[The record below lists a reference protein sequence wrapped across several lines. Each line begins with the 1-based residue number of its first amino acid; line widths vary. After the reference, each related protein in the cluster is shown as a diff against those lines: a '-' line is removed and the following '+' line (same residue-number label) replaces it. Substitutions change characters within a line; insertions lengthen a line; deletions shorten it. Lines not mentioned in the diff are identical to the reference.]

1 MNTMIFFA
9 LYGISNYAG
18 NTLLYSIDVQ
28 VFSGKLVKFIHKSL
42 SSFPGFSPTFM
53 SVYIYCDFEYHRTA
67 VSQVSKS
74 HSCISVQVDLFRCP
88 AGDRKSPPL
97 NIFGKE
103 VDSGEKSIPQ
113 TAYLSSEV
121 NKYTAKLSF
130 GSYITQHFITK
141 GSLSTFTEI
150 CIKLFTR
157 RILSAEI
164 GDVPFRLA

>member
-1 MNTMIFFA
+1 MNTIYVFFA

-18 NTLLYSIDVQ
+18 NRSLYCIDVQ
-28 VFSGKLVKFIHKSL
+28 VFRGKLVKFIHKLL
-42 SSFPGFSPTFM
+42 SSSPGFSPLPCPIN
-53 SVYIYCDFEYHRTA
+53 IYFDFDYHRTA
-67 VSQVSKS
+67 VK
-74 HSCISVQVDLFRCP
+74 VDRFRCP

-97 NIFGKE
+97 NIFSKE

-121 NKYTAKLSF
+121 SKYTAELSF
-130 GSYITQHFITK
+130 GSYIAQHFITK

-157 RILSAEI
+157 RRILSAEI

>member
-18 NTLLYSIDVQ
+18 KRLLYSIDVQ

-53 SVYIYCDFEYHRTA
+53 SVYIYFDFEYHRTA

-74 HSCISVQVDLFRCP
+74 HSCMSVKVDLFRCP

-103 VDSGEKSIPQ
+103 VDLARNPFPKQRIYHQKSINVQ
-113 TAYLSSEV
+113 QS
-121 NKYTAKLSF
+121 
-130 GSYITQHFITK
+130 
-141 GSLSTFTEI
+141 
-150 CIKLFTR
+150 
-157 RILSAEI
+157 
-164 GDVPFRLA
+164 FRLGRTSHNTLSQRAHYKHLQKFAYSCLQEGRF